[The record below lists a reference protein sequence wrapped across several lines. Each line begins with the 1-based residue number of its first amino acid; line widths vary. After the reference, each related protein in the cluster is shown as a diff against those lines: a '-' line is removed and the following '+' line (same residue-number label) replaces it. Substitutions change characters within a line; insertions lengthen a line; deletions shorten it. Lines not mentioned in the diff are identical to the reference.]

1 MLELFSTQHSKSCD
15 CTVLLLLLFVFVS
28 IFVVLGPGSSNE
40 VFIKHS
46 YLKIRVNGSMPL
58 IYPITFN
65 L

>member
-28 IFVVLGPGSSNE
+28 IFVVLGPGSSSE

-46 YLKIRVNGSMPL
+46 YLRVNGSMPL